1 MTYESVYIISWKPE
15 YLKLTGQDETAS
27 YRVVLSVNQGGFGE
41 GVSDFFSQVKTRY
54 LAYELSISMLD
65 FTISEE
71 TFDQFFTIDE
81 AREVIDLDEDEI

>member
-1 MTYESVYIISWKPE
+1 MTYESVYVVTCKPE
-15 YLKLTGQDETAS
+15 YMKLTGQDGIET
-27 YRVVLSVNQGGFGE
+27 YRVVVRLNQGGFGE
-41 GVSDFFSQVKTRY
+41 GVSDFVSQVKTRY

-81 AREVIDLDEDEI
+81 AREVIDLDKVEA